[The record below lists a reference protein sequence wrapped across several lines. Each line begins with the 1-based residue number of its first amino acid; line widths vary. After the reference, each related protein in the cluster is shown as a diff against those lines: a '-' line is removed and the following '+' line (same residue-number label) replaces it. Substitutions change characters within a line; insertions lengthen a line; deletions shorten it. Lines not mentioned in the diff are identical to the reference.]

1 MTHRL
6 SRGKQPDTQGYGL
19 AQSEL
24 PPFEDG
30 WVDPGAWFDRPD
42 LPLQVE
48 IGSGKGTFLVQQAPR
63 HPDVNYLGIERAPEF
78 YRYAADRVR
87 RHALPNVRMLHGDA
101 VEFIRFWCADEVVAV
116 LHLYFSDP
124 WPKSRHHKRRV
135 VQDAALNDFHRIMI
149 PGAALHLVTDHEQ
162 LWQWYEEHATRH
174 SHRFER
180 RPFDPVES
188 ASAGELVG
196 SNFERKYKREGRL
209 FRGMTLVKRS

>member
-30 WVDPGAWFDRPD
+30 RVDPGAWFDRPH

-135 VQDAALNDFHRIMI
+135 VQDATLDNFHRIMI